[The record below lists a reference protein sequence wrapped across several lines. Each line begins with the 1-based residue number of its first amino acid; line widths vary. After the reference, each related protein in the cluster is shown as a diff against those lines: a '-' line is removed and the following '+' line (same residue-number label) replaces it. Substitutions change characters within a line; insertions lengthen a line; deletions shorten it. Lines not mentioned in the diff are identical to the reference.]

1 VISSNIDIGQLIIAG
16 FIATVGWFLKL
27 EITRTTDRLDK
38 HERAIQELVGQIQ
51 YIIGNLGLER
61 RTGTRD

>member
-38 HERAIQELVGQIQ
+38 HERAI
-51 YIIGNLGLER
+51 
-61 RTGTRD
+61 